1 MKFSPVTSLLIGLVL
16 FLPSPRSTAQ
26 QNGEPHA
33 QLEASSPTKRS
44 GAQAAVTQL
53 AQNGTTTPDS
63 AQTGKSQN
71 APGKEPGSGAPT
83 EPDGSLLTLR
93 AAVSEVH
100 LVFTVTDKHDH
111 YIKDLKQNDFKIL
124 DDHKPPQQILSFQ
137 SETDLP
143 LQVGLLIDT
152 SQSVHDRFTFEQE
165 AAIAFLKQTLRQK
178 SDQAFVVG
186 FNIKPQVTQ
195 DFTGDL
201 EKLSAGVHMLQP
213 GSLTALYDALY
224 FACRDKLLKQPQAGP
239 VRRAIIL
246 LSDGDDNA
254 SSVSRERAVEM
265 AQRAEVSVYT
275 ISTSLTRSG
284 GRGQKNL
291 EYIAEATGGRSY
303 VPSQITGVANAFAAI
318 QEELRSQYALSYKPA
333 AFKLDGQYRT
343 IEVQALN
350 PKGLRVHSRKGYRSV
365 EKDYAPNQ

>member
-1 MKFSPVTSLLIGLVL
+1 MLKRR
-16 FLPSPRSTAQ
+16 LPSWRRTGQPLRILPQ
-26 QNGEPHA
+26 I
-33 QLEASSPTKRS
+33 
-44 GAQAAVTQL
+44 
-53 AQNGTTTPDS
+53 
-63 AQTGKSQN
+63 GKSQN
-71 APGKEPGSGAPT
+71 APAKEPGSGAPT

-186 FNIKPQVTQ
+186 LNIKPQVTQ
-195 DFTGDL
+195 DFTDDL

-224 FACRDKLLKQPQAGP
+224 FACP
-239 VRRAIIL
+239 
-246 LSDGDDNA
+246 
-254 SSVSRERAVEM
+254 
-265 AQRAEVSVYT
+265 
-275 ISTSLTRSG
+275 
-284 GRGQKNL
+284 
-291 EYIAEATGGRSY
+291 
-303 VPSQITGVANAFAAI
+303 
-318 QEELRSQYALSYKPA
+318 
-333 AFKLDGQYRT
+333 
-343 IEVQALN
+343 
-350 PKGLRVHSRKGYRSV
+350 
-365 EKDYAPNQ
+365 

>member
-16 FLPSPRSTAQ
+16 FLPSPLSTAQ
-26 QNGEPHA
+26 QNGDPHP

-53 AQNGTTTPDS
+53 AQNGTTS
-63 AQTGKSQN
+63 
-71 APGKEPGSGAPT
+71 PT

-143 LQVGLLIDT
+143 QQVGLLIDT

-178 SDQAFVVG
+178 SDQA
-186 FNIKPQVTQ
+186 
-195 DFTGDL
+195 L
-201 EKLSAGVHMLQP
+201 
-213 GSLTALYDALY
+213 
-224 FACRDKLLKQPQAGP
+224 CR
-239 VRRAIIL
+239 R
-246 LSDGDDNA
+246 
-254 SSVSRERAVEM
+254 
-265 AQRAEVSVYT
+265 
-275 ISTSLTRSG
+275 
-284 GRGQKNL
+284 
-291 EYIAEATGGRSY
+291 
-303 VPSQITGVANAFAAI
+303 F
-318 QEELRSQYALSYKPA
+318 
-333 AFKLDGQYRT
+333 
-343 IEVQALN
+343 
-350 PKGLRVHSRKGYRSV
+350 
-365 EKDYAPNQ
+365 